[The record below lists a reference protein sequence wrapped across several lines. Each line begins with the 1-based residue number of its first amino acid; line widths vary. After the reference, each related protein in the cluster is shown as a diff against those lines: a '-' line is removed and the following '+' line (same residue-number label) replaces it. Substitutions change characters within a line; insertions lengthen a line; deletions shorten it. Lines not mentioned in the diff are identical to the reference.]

1 MVDKWIRRVAVAG
14 TLAVAAM
21 GVLAACGSSVGSSK
35 STGGAS
41 QGATSTS
48 QRGTGAHAT
57 ESNPPGDI
65 PDTVAY
71 VDYKSAD
78 GTVQFVHPEGWSSTK
93 SSNGVAFT
101 DKLNSVTVSTTSGPA
116 PTVGS
121 VKSTIVP
128 KLGTPSSNVKVG
140 NVTAVTLPAGPAIK
154 VLWQTDSAP
163 DPVTGKVYRNDV
175 VTYVV
180 GAKGFV
186 ARMDLAGPVGADN
199 VDPYKKMSDSLK
211 IA

>member
-1 MVDKWIRRVAVAG
+1 MKRRSG
-14 TLAVAAM
+14 GKLRTLVLSGVVAASV
-21 GVLAACGSSVGSSK
+21 GVLGACSGGTKTAGVGSP
-35 STGGAS
+35 STAH
-41 QGATSTS
+41 TS
-48 QRGTGAHAT
+48 TGAHAT

-65 PDTVAY
+65 PDTIAY

-78 GTVQFVHPEGWSSTK
+78 GKVQFVHPEGWSSTK
-93 SSNGVAFT
+93 SSSGVTFT
-101 DKLNSVTVSTTSGPA
+101 DKLNSVSVSTTSGSA
-116 PTVGS
+116 PTVDS
-121 VKSTIVP
+121 VKSTVVP
-128 KLGTPSSNVKVG
+128 KLGTPSSNVKIG
-140 NVTAVTLPAGPAIK
+140 AVTAVTLPAGPAIK

-186 ARMDLAGPVGADN
+186 ARMDLSGPVGADN
-199 VDPYKKMSDSLK
+199 VDPYKKMSNSLK